1 MFGFKLIKQSEY
13 DSLISKDSNTVS
25 NTVTT
30 VITRLEPDV
39 YNELEKK
46 VSNILVSS
54 TTTELEAGYK
64 LGIQHVLKVLRDGY
78 AIQRG

>member
-13 DSLISKDSNTVS
+13 DSLLIQNSIV
-25 NTVTT
+25 NTVT
-30 VITRLEPDV
+30 VNITRLEPDV